1 MDKILD
7 HGADV
12 YGLTAHPNRPFV
24 LASCARDS
32 TLRIWSLTPLIASL
46 QMKTIAMRPL
56 DDVISGTGKHSH
68 RSLQNFKG
76 VFFCFFWFFFCV
88 CGGVC
93 VGGVYVCVCW
103 FVCVYVF

>member
-32 TLRIWSLTPLIASL
+32 TLRIWSLTPLITSL
-46 QMKTIAMRPL
+46 QMKTLAMRPL
-56 DDVISGTGKHSH
+56 DDVISSTGRLFGSGLYFIKLF
-68 RSLQNFKG
+68 RNIPK
-76 VFFCFFWFFFCV
+76 
-88 CGGVC
+88 
-93 VGGVYVCVCW
+93 
-103 FVCVYVF
+103 